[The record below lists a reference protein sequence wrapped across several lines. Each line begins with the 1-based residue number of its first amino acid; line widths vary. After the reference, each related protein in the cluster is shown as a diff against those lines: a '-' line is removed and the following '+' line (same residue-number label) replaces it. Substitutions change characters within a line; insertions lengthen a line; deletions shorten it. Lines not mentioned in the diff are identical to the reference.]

1 MKKLFVILS
10 AALCLAACGKAD
22 RGYMFDKLYE
32 DPTLFG
38 IQMVLDAPSDITE
51 SGAVI
56 TFSIT
61 DRESAIV
68 SYGVVVGE
76 ESYSQHPFQFD
87 ASEDG
92 AGFKAE
98 VSGLRA
104 GTQYY
109 VRSYYVTASGDVN
122 FSLEKTFTTKGT
134 KISLITITAEPFE
147 AYLDYE
153 DGYYIDSSGNKFKYA
168 FAWKLTL
175 TLAPDLDDSEIEE
188 VGFERNGNYY
198 PLRNDPPYAGT
209 SLVYKGLV
217 YSESGE
223 VKMDLR
229 GRISFKDGHYSY
241 SDVYKFVLKAAE

>member
-76 ESYSQHPFQFD
+76 ESYSEHPFQFD
-87 ASEDG
+87 GS
-92 AGFKAE
+92 
-98 VSGLRA
+98 
-104 GTQYY
+104 
-109 VRSYYVTASGDVN
+109 
-122 FSLEKTFTTKGT
+122 
-134 KISLITITAEPFE
+134 
-147 AYLDYE
+147 
-153 DGYYIDSSGNKFKYA
+153 
-168 FAWKLTL
+168 
-175 TLAPDLDDSEIEE
+175 
-188 VGFERNGNYY
+188 
-198 PLRNDPPYAGT
+198 
-209 SLVYKGLV
+209 
-217 YSESGE
+217 
-223 VKMDLR
+223 
-229 GRISFKDGHYSY
+229 
-241 SDVYKFVLKAAE
+241 